1 MLLSNKGVASHD
13 TRRNRPGNQY
23 LPTGGVVAS
32 SNHRSNAQVV
42 DVRIRRNDLT
52 RIAQVN
58 AISRDFADRKIDL
71 RAAYQRLSLVDQI
84 STKQPALLQCL
95 AAAVMSC
102 VLMVVF
108 TGDTKD
114 TLVAFLVGGFSYWVY
129 LWLVSTFKVR
139 YLGEFCTALVI
150 GALASTAVHLGFAH
164 RVDDIIIGAIM
175 SLVPGVPITNAARD
189 IVSGNVIS
197 GIARAL
203 EAVLTAASIGC
214 AIVLVLRYL

>member
-1 MLLSNKGVASHD
+1 MTQEETDLAISTCLLAGQILIENGSNMERVND
-13 TRRNRPGNQY
+13 TMYRIAANAGLQSFQAF
-23 LPTGGVVAS
+23 TTVTGVVAS

-114 TLVAFLVGGFSYWVY
+114 TLVAFWSAAFPTGSTCG
-129 LWLVSTFKVR
+129 WLVPSRFVTW
-139 YLGEFCTALVI
+139 GN
-150 GALASTAVHLGFAH
+150 FA
-164 RVDDIIIGAIM
+164 R
-175 SLVPGVPITNAARD
+175 P
-189 IVSGNVIS
+189 
-197 GIARAL
+197 
-203 EAVLTAASIGC
+203 
-214 AIVLVLRYL
+214 